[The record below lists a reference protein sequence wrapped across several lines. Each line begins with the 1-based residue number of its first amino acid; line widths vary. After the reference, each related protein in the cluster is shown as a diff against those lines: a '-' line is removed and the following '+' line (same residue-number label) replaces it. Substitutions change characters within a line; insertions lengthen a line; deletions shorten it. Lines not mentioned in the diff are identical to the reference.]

1 MFRHVRGGR
10 LHFPD
15 KLFLARK
22 IMSSFSWLKIL
33 YHQVRQ
39 LSFLQLLYAHAQ
51 KPYFYLALE
60 NVLGNKRKSLNI
72 ENQ

>member
-15 KLFLARK
+15 ILFLARK
-22 IMSSFSWLKIL
+22 IMSSLSWLKIL
-33 YHQVRQ
+33 LYPHLQQ
-39 LSFLQLLYAHAQ
+39 LSFLPKHIL
-51 KPYFYLALE
+51 YLALE
-60 NVLGNKRKSLNI
+60 NVLGNERKSLNI